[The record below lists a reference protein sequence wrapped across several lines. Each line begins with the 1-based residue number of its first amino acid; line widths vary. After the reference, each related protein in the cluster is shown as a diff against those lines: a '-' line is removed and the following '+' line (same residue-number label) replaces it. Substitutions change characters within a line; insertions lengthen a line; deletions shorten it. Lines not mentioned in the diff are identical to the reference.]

1 MLSTRIVAALLLT
14 LFLPPSASA
23 QLVQTW
29 DTKARERSQRL
40 NSAGT
45 TALDKGQITQA
56 VVLLNQAIA
65 ADPNDH
71 VALNT
76 LGIAL
81 AKQGK
86 YDEALEHLQKAYT
99 LKHDAETLLSTGMV
113 YYLQHDYEAAIK
125 TWNRALEL
133 DGKLSPIY
141 GDIGFAF
148 LRSGDFQNAEDSFY
162 RLLKVKPNSL
172 LAYRGLALAK
182 YLSGEVGAAM
192 KAAEHARTLSPA
204 SAPILLLLAKLE
216 FLKGNAEAGKQR
228 VKDWQLSTGKKVAT
242 PFQMTTLGYPIQHDF
257 HWDILSADH
266 FDNGNFLLAR
276 TRQLPKEEGSRRSY
290 TSKGKIATILPQA
303 KSAADAVPEDFF
315 VLHELGL
322 LELTNAEYAS
332 AADHF
337 AKVVQLCPTCRVDWL
352 HLARAQSLNG
362 KSAEAAYAAR
372 EFIRQLPDE
381 KIAPFFTGLASAAKD
396 EAPPQPVPEAP
407 RQRPA
412 ETGGSGF

>member
-1 MLSTRIVAALLLT
+1 MFSNRIVAALLLSLT
-14 LFLPPSASA
+14 MAPPATA

-45 TALDKGQITQA
+45 TALDKGQTAQA

-86 YDEALEHLQKAYT
+86 YDEALEHLQRAYT

-133 DGKLSPIY
+133 DGKITPLY
-141 GDIGFAF
+141 GNIGFAF
-148 LRSGDFQNAEDSFY
+148 LRSGDLQNAEDSF
-162 RLLKVKPNSL
+162 RKLIKLKPNSH
-172 LAYRGLALAK
+172 LAYKGLALTK
-182 YLSGEVGAAM
+182 YLSGEISAAM
-192 KAAEHARTLSPA
+192 KAAEQARTLAPGF
-204 SAPILLLLAKLE
+204 APILLLLAKLE
-216 FLKGNAEAGKQR
+216 FVQGNTEAGKQR
-228 VKDWQLSTGKKVAT
+228 IKSWQLASGKKAA
-242 PFQMTTLGYPIQHDF
+242 PFQMTTLGYPVQHDF
-257 HWDILSADH
+257 HWNIFAADQ

-276 TRQLPKEEGSRRSY
+276 TRLLPKEEGSRRSY
-290 TSKGKIATILPQA
+290 ATKGKMSIVLPQA
-303 KSAADAVPEDFF
+303 KAAAAAEPEDFF
-315 VLHELGL
+315 ILHELGL
-322 LELTNAEYAS
+322 LELANGEYAS
-332 AADHF
+332 AAEHF
-337 AKVVQLCPTCRVDWL
+337 AKVMQLCPSCRIDWL
-352 HLARAQSLNG
+352 HLARAQALAG
-362 KSAEAAYAAR
+362 KSSEAAYAAK

-381 KIAPFFTGLASAAKD
+381 KISPVFASLAAGAKD
-396 EAPPQPVPEAP
+396 EAPSQPQESSAKKPVADPGN
-407 RQRPA
+407 
-412 ETGGSGF
+412 TGF